1 MSEVELRFLGDFE
14 VLRNG
19 RAQDLP
25 PSRKTRAL
33 LAFLALQKRPFRRE
47 FLSELLWE
55 IPDDPRGSLR
65 WSLSKLRRLVDSEH
79 HRRIVADRLNVRLEA
94 DDLSIDSVELCE
106 LAEKNLAEA
115 STPFLEKSSKRFR
128 GHFLEGLEFSDFHEF
143 NAWCVSERERSVRAR
158 QAILQELIRRYADEP
173 ERALPHARAQV
184 VLSPYDEEARARL
197 IRLLISLRHTEE
209 AEQQL
214 HMGRRM
220 LKELG
225 IESNGALLAAWRPA
239 PVAAVPEVVAAVL
252 PAVLP
257 KAALSDQKVLYG
269 RDTEL
274 ALFRQMLDSATTEP
288 RARIVMLVGE
298 PGIGK
303 SSLLEESARHARE
316 SGMYLLEASAY
327 ASGINRPFALWID
340 ALRRTAPET
349 EQAVFGDR
357 NLGHRDRLF
366 GALSGLISQQTEQS
380 PVIIMFD
387 DFQWCDEL
395 SAAAL
400 HYVTR
405 MNREKPLLAFI
416 ATRAGELRD
425 NAQAQQ
431 VLRELRQDR
440 LVEEVAIEPL
450 PEADIQQLVAER
462 VPAADSLR
470 LSRECGGN
478 PLLAI
483 ELARAGGE
491 GGSLDELVRERLA
504 RFDEEGAEVLRWAAV
519 LNPYI
524 QFETLVKLSGLAA
537 EAVGT
542 AMEKAEQQG
551 MLVVSGSA
559 PKFSHELLARGVYKD
574 ISPVRRQVMHR
585 RIAQLIED
593 NSRVD
598 LDHAA
603 QLAHHASHSGDAGLA
618 ARALVLA
625 GRLCLRFFAND
636 KAQQH
641 ARRGLQ
647 LVAQTPVAERVR
659 VSLELH
665 EVLLASSPVADWEAA
680 AAEYVSLA
688 EQALD
693 LGDLEHARLGYQ
705 MASVLR
711 WEHGHWSSAQEVSLQ
726 AARIAR
732 GGGEE
737 QNIIGLAETA
747 KCLVMLERD
756 LPQADAMLM
765 EAQALADRKRFC
777 HHSILIGRGLLR
789 MHQDRLD
796 EATELFLEARTLSK
810 AAGDHISEFQASEN
824 LVLIAWYLGDCGRAL
839 ALSEPLRELA
849 GKIREG
855 SEEPLARALYGL
867 CLYHDCDNPEP
878 LNQAIDDLR
887 VVDAKHRLAYIQSR
901 AAIIELERGRYESA
915 ATRAREALYC
925 AELLQRPTEMLVAH
939 VALYHAGNAAADTA
953 TMAAECAAM
962 SSLCKRGVAV
972 WARQK
977 AEAAMAEFEEVKA

>member
-1 MSEVELRFLGDFE
+1 VSEVELRLLGDFK

-19 RAQDLP
+19 KAQALP

-33 LAFLALQKRPFRRE
+33 LAFLALQQRSFRRE

-65 WSLSKLRRLVDSEH
+65 WSLSKLRRLVDSGE
-79 HRRIVADRLNVRLEA
+79 RTRIVADRLNVSLKA
-94 DDLSIDSVELCE
+94 DDLAIDFVQLCE
-106 LAEKNLAEA
+106 LAEKNLEL
-115 STPFLEKSSKRFR
+115 TPTGTLETMSQKFQ

-143 NAWCVSERERSVRAR
+143 HAWCVSARERAVQAR
-158 QAILQELIRRYADEP
+158 ETILRELIRRHADEP
-173 ERALPHARAQV
+173 ERALPHARALV
-184 VLSPYDEEARARL
+184 VLSPYDEEARAAL
-197 IRLLISLRHTEE
+197 IRLLTRLRKTEE

-214 HMGRRM
+214 RIGQRM

-225 IESNGALLAAWRPA
+225 VESSGALLAACRKAPA
-239 PVAAVPEVVAAVL
+239 QAIAAVSVEPQSESPASAGL
-252 PAVLP
+252 PTSRTLH
-257 KAALSDQKVLYG
+257 G
-269 RDTEL
+269 RDREL
-274 ALFRQMLDSATTEP
+274 AELKPVIDSIATE
-288 RARIVMLVGE
+288 RKARVVMLCGE

-303 SSLLEESARHARE
+303 STLLEVLASHARQ
-316 SGMYLLEASAY
+316 SGMYLLQASAY
-327 ASGINRPFALWID
+327 PSGIHRPFALWID
-340 ALRRTAPET
+340 ALRKASPEA
-349 EQAVFGDR
+349 EQALFKDR
-357 NLGHRDRLF
+357 NLEHRDRLL
-366 GALSGLISQQTEQS
+366 GAISGWISQRADES
-380 PVIIMFD
+380 PLVIIFD
-387 DFQWCDEL
+387 DFHWCDES

-405 MNREKPLLAFI
+405 MNREKPLLAVI
-416 ATRAGELRD
+416 SSRVGELRD
-425 NAQAQQ
+425 NARAQQ

-440 LVEEVAIEPL
+440 LVEERVIEPL
-450 PEADIQQLVAER
+450 PEADIRHLIEEYA
-462 VPAADSLR
+462 PAADSRR
-470 LSRECGGN
+470 LSRESGGN

-504 RFDEEGAEVLRWAAV
+504 RFDEESAEVLRWAAV
-519 LNPYI
+519 LNPHMH
-524 QFETLVKLSGLAA
+524 FETLAGLAGLPA
-537 EAVGT
+537 ESVGI

-551 MLVVSGSA
+551 ILLATGGI
-559 PKFSHELLARGVYKD
+559 PRFSHELLARGIYRD

-585 RIAQLIED
+585 RIAQMLEQD
-593 NSRVD
+593 TRAD
-598 LDHAA
+598 PEHAA
-603 QLAHHASHSGDAGLA
+603 QLAHHASHSGDAALA
-618 ARALVLA
+618 ARAMVLA

-636 KAQQH
+636 QAQQH

-647 LVAQTPVAERVR
+647 LASGIPVADRVR
-659 VSLELH
+659 VSIELH
-665 EVLLASSPVADWEAA
+665 DVLLASSTVGDWEAA
-680 AAEYVSLA
+680 ATEYVALA

-693 LGDLEHARLGYQ
+693 MGDLEHARLGYH

-711 WEHGHWSSAQEVSLQ
+711 WEHGHWTGAQEVSMQ

-765 EAQALADRKRFC
+765 EAQALAERKRFH

-789 MHQDRLD
+789 MHQDQLD

-810 AAGDHISEFQASEN
+810 AAGDHISEFQANEN
-824 LVLIAWYLGDCGRAL
+824 LVLIAWYQGDCNRAL
-839 ALSEPLRELA
+839 ELCEPLRELA

-867 CLYHDCDNPEP
+867 CVYHVNDDAAA
-878 LNQAIDDLR
+878 LDQAVADLR
-887 VVDAKHRLAYIQSR
+887 IVDAKHRLAYTQSR
-901 AAIIELERGRYESA
+901 AAIIDLDRGRFDSA
-915 ATRAREALYC
+915 RARAEEALSC

-939 VALYHAGNAAADTA
+939 VALYRAARAASDA
-953 TMAAECAAM
+953 RVMAAEFAAM
-962 SSLCKRGVAV
+962 SSLCKQGVAA
-972 WARQK
+972 WARQQ
-977 AEAAMAEFEEVKA
+977 AQAAMAEHAVAPA